1 MYRGSKTRMIRMVH
15 VRITGTVQ
23 GVGYRAFVERMA
35 SRLGLDGWVRNRR
48 DGSVEALFCGE
59 SQTVEAMLAAC
70 RNGPRLA
77 VVDKVAV
84 AEGEAVGSDRGFRVL
99 PTE

>member
-1 MYRGSKTRMIRMVH
+1 MTRTVH
-15 VRITGTVQ
+15 VRVTGTVQ

-48 DGSVEALFCGE
+48 DGSVEAMFSGE
-59 SQTVEAMLAAC
+59 SRTVEAMLTAC
-70 RNGPRLA
+70 RSGPRLA
-77 VVDKVAV
+77 VVADVAV
-84 AEGEAVGSDRGFRVL
+84 EELGSAEAQSGFDVL